1 MRIKTITD
9 RATGNTLVIE
19 KTKVHAYQGA
29 TNKIDCYRVIVK
41 DEEDFVF
48 HINCYETLDDAI
60 VKIAKEFPYFE
71 I

>member
-1 MRIKTITD
+1 MRIKTITNNN
-9 RATGNTLVIE
+9 TGNTLIIE
-19 KTKVHAYQGA
+19 KAKVYAYKGA
-29 TNKIDCYRVIVK
+29 TNKTDCYRVIVK
-41 DEEDFVF
+41 DEEDFIF